1 MRHGSVLNKR
11 SPATLPLL
19 TNKLVESP
27 DLTAVGRP
35 LGPQREIVSE
45 GRPCSAVFLISEGVA
60 IRYRILRDGQ
70 RQIIDVLLP
79 GNFAGVTSCRFATAL
94 FLIRTLTHS
103 IIYPIPLPRLAALF
117 EKQPQLAVHL
127 LWSFANDAA
136 VIAEHLI
143 AVGRRTALERVAHFL
158 LELLMRLQRLGLAD
172 GDTFQLPLTQEII
185 GDALGLSIPY
195 VNRVLRDLQDEG
207 LIVVKKQQFEIC
219 KYQELSALADFKQD
233 YLQPRPS
240 SRSRCI
246 ERALANQ
253 NRKELEIEEVARAV
267 RISRIPRTG
276 KNSDGLLALRLRGIV
291 A

>member
-1 MRHGSVLNKR
+1 MASPNAASVRHGSIPNKR
-11 SPATLPLL
+11 SPVTLPLL
-19 TNKLVESP
+19 TSKLVESL
-27 DLTAVGRP
+27 DLKAVGRP

-94 FLIRTLTHS
+94 FSIKTLAHS
-103 IIYPIPLPRLAALF
+103 VVHPIPLSRLAALF
-117 EKQPQLAVHL
+117 EKQPELAVNL

-143 AVGRRTALERVAHFL
+143 AIGRRTALERVAHFL

-219 KYQELSALADFKQD
+219 NIEELSALADFKQD

-240 SRSRCI
+240 SPDRG
-246 ERALANQ
+246 ALS
-253 NRKELEIEEVARAV
+253 V
-267 RISRIPRTG
+267 RLQTRTG
-276 KNSDGLLALRLRGIV
+276 RSWKSKKSRGPFGCRGPRGP
-291 A
+291 AKTATA

>member
-1 MRHGSVLNKR
+1 MMANPTAASVRHGSIPIKR
-11 SPATLPLL
+11 SPVTLPPL
-19 TNKLVESP
+19 TSKLMESL
-27 DLTAVGRP
+27 DLAAVGRP

-79 GNFAGVTSCRFATAL
+79 GNFAGVTSCRFDTAL
-94 FLIRTLTHS
+94 FSIRTLTHS

-117 EKQPQLAVHL
+117 EKQPELAVHL

-219 KYQELSALADFKQD
+219 NIEELSALADFKQD

-240 SRSRCI
+240 LSI
-246 ERALANQ
+246 E
-253 NRKELEIEEVARAV
+253 VH
-267 RISRIPRTG
+267 
-276 KNSDGLLALRLRGIV
+276 
-291 A
+291 